1 MRVTG
6 FQRVAHEALSS
17 WRIMFLVLGCVTTV
31 AGVWAV
37 FYMPDSPMDV
47 SWLTEAE
54 KRVAIQ
60 RVAVNQVG
68 RKDCTAGPTHERV
81 RPALKILTLSGNTSE
96 NWF

>member
-1 MRVTG
+1 MTG

-68 RKDCTAGPTHERV
+68 R
-81 RPALKILTLSGNTSE
+81 
-96 NWF
+96 